1 MMLADNGSAWF
12 ISGAPDA
19 RWDNTDLHA
28 LTAIAGSNFEA
39 VDVSPWMV
47 SPGSGQAQQS
57 SVTVSVSPPGA
68 SVALGA
74 IQQFS
79 ATVTGNSNQSVT
91 WDVNGIAGGSSTV
104 GFIGVNGV
112 YTAPAA
118 VPSPATVIVHATSV
132 AAPSASGSASVTI
145 FNPAP
150 PVSVAISPTSA
161 SVRTGNTKQFTV
173 TVQNTSNTA
182 VSWNVNGIAGGNS
195 VMGTIS
201 STGLYKAP
209 AAAPSPNTVKVTAVS
224 AADPTTSATA
234 QVKITGK

>member
-1 MMLADNGSAWF
+1 
-12 ISGAPDA
+12 
-19 RWDNTDLHA
+19 
-28 LTAIAGSNFEA
+28 
-39 VDVSPWMV
+39 
-47 SPGSGQAQQS
+47 
-57 SVTVSVSPPGA
+57 
-68 SVALGA
+68 
-74 IQQFS
+74 
-79 ATVTGNSNQSVT
+79 
-91 WDVNGIAGGSSTV
+91 
-104 GFIGVNGV
+104 
-112 YTAPAA
+112 
-118 VPSPATVIVHATSV
+118 
-132 AAPSASGSASVTI
+132 VTI